1 MEEYL
6 RNKYMKKNI
15 KKGKEKKKGN
25 IKIYDCEE
33 DEEDINENDI
43 YKHKKKKNMDQY
55 DQIYYR
61 EEFDNYVESDENVS
75 DVPITITDTNTM
87 NVIEISNKNKKKIL
101 DSLQSGHIIQTSY
114 DKKKKKKKSKK
125 RESDSDM
132 SICRNKQYDKSDSDM
147 SICRNKQ
154 NDKSDSDM
162 SICRNKQYDKSDSDM
177 SICRNKQNDKS
188 DSDMSICRNT
198 KNNKNEKKTHSG
210 SSSYTISTSRE
221 SNNSDVKLT
230 HKPSNKHEFILRKGK
245 YNSDEEE
252 DKKSSYSKDS
262 ESKKNQKTI
271 YRDKS
276 GKIISREKWIEEQKK
291 EMKYKHGKYKDKK
304 KKQEE
309 EKKRKLEWDG
319 GLVQKDI
326 RQKNIEENEKLI
338 KKKNII
344 NYEFDSDYDIELKMK
359 KRKDDPMNIYL
370 EAKEENQENKKLTCR
385 YQSPYN
391 RFNIQAGYRWDGVI
405 RGNGFEERRLEAQK
419 MKEQENKLTYI
430 NNTADL

>member
-33 DEEDINENDI
+33 EEDINENDI

-61 EEFDNYVESDENVS
+61 EEFDNYVESNEDVS

-101 DSLQSGHIIQTSY
+101 DSLQSGRIIQTSY

-125 RESDSDM
+125 RESDSDI
-132 SICRNKQYDKSDSDM
+132 SICRNKH
-147 SICRNKQ
+147 
-154 NDKSDSDM
+154 
-162 SICRNKQYDKSDSDM
+162 
-177 SICRNKQNDKS
+177 NDKS

-198 KNNKNEKKTHSG
+198 KNNKNEKKNHSR
-210 SSSYTISTSRE
+210 SSSYTFSSSRE
-221 SNNSDVKLT
+221 SNHSDVKLT
-230 HKPSNKHEFILRKGK
+230 HKPSNKHEFMLRKGK

-291 EMKYKHGKYKDKK
+291 EMKYKHGKYKDKR

-359 KRKDDPMNIYL
+359 KRKDDPMNIYI

>member
-33 DEEDINENDI
+33 EEEDINENDI

-87 NVIEISNKNKKKIL
+87 N
-101 DSLQSGHIIQTSY
+101 
-114 DKKKKKKKSKK
+114 
-125 RESDSDM
+125 
-132 SICRNKQYDKSDSDM
+132 
-147 SICRNKQ
+147 
-154 NDKSDSDM
+154 
-162 SICRNKQYDKSDSDM
+162 
-177 SICRNKQNDKS
+177 S

>member
-33 DEEDINENDI
+33 EEEDINENDI

-132 SICRNKQYDKSDSDM
+132 SICRNKQ
-147 SICRNKQ
+147 

-162 SICRNKQYDKSDSDM
+162 SICRNKH
-177 SICRNKQNDKS
+177 NDKS

>member
-1 MEEYL
+1 
-6 RNKYMKKNI
+6 MK
-15 KKGKEKKKGN
+15 
-25 IKIYDCEE
+25 
-33 DEEDINENDI
+33 
-43 YKHKKKKNMDQY
+43 
-55 DQIYYR
+55 R
-61 EEFDNYVESDENVS
+61 
-75 DVPITITDTNTM
+75 
-87 NVIEISNKNKKKIL
+87 
-101 DSLQSGHIIQTSY
+101 
-114 DKKKKKKKSKK
+114 
-125 RESDSDM
+125 
-132 SICRNKQYDKSDSDM
+132 
-147 SICRNKQ
+147 
-154 NDKSDSDM
+154 
-162 SICRNKQYDKSDSDM
+162 
-177 SICRNKQNDKS
+177 
-188 DSDMSICRNT
+188 
-198 KNNKNEKKTHSG
+198 
-210 SSSYTISTSRE
+210 
-221 SNNSDVKLT
+221 KLT
-230 HKPSNKHEFILRKGK
+230 QVLHHIPFRLQGKGK

>member
-33 DEEDINENDI
+33 EEDINENDI

-61 EEFDNYVESDENVS
+61 EEFDNYVESNEDVS

-101 DSLQSGHIIQTSY
+101 DSLQSGCIIQTSY

-132 SICRNKQYDKSDSDM
+132 SICRNKH
-147 SICRNKQ
+147 

-162 SICRNKQYDKSDSDM
+162 SICRNKHNDKSDSDM
-177 SICRNKQNDKS
+177 SICRNKHNDKS
-188 DSDMSICRNT
+188 DSDISICRNKHNDKNDSDMSICRNT
-198 KNNKNEKKTHSG
+198 KNNKNEKKNHSR
-210 SSSYTISTSRE
+210 SSSYTISNSRE

-230 HKPSNKHEFILRKGK
+230 HKPSNKHEFMLRKGK

-291 EMKYKHGKYKDKK
+291 EMKYKHGKYKDKR

-359 KRKDDPMNIYL
+359 KRKDDPMNIYI